1 MQAGGDALQEALYQ
15 DLATIADS
23 LTDDDVAADL
33 CRALAGNEW
42 RKREARG
49 HVSLDFDEARQIVN
63 RLRDRVG
70 RPPLDLAPGEGTHN
84 TGDAIEYALSS
95 LGWRTD
101 IALSDRPAS
110 PDS

>member
-1 MQAGGDALQEALYQ
+1 MEAGGDALEQALYE

-23 LTDDDVAADL
+23 LANDDMAADL

-49 HVSLDFDEARQIVN
+49 HVSLDWNEARQIVN

-70 RPPLDLAPGEGTHN
+70 RPPLDLAPGEGTAT

-101 IALSDRPAS
+101 VALPDRPTS
-110 PDS
+110 SG